1 MRAQRRNQT
10 RTFLIKDDFP
20 PAVAS
25 NALHRSPIMLWS
37 GGGRNIRRE
46 SAPRETSCVNIQLA
60 TSQYM
65 YCLPTSIFMG
75 LRVVD

>member
-37 GGGRNIRRE
+37 GGGG
-46 SAPRETSCVNIQLA
+46 ETSVESRHHERRA
-60 TSQYM
+60 A
-65 YCLPTSIFMG
+65 
-75 LRVVD
+75 